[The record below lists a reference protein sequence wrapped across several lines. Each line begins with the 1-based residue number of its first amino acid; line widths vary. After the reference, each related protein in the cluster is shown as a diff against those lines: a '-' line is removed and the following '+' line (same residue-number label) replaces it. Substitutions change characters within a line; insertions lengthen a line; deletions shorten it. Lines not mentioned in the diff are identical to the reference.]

1 MSSIMSDSTSL
12 QTFAND
18 LATISGPEHFR
29 VDENIFRIAP
39 ASTEEIAAVLRYA
52 NRNSITIAPY
62 GGGTKQS
69 WGSPINPSL
78 ILHTHRLGSV
88 REHTWQDMTCT
99 VEAGCIW
106 SSMQGSLAKHG
117 QFVALDPLW
126 SDRVTIGG
134 IAATNDSGSFR
145 LKFGSL
151 RDLIIGMTIVLADG
165 IIARSGGKVVKNVAG
180 YDLHK
185 LMTGAFGTLG
195 IITKITFRLHSIPR
209 HVQSFTVTSIEIE
222 TLGQLLMKILDS
234 HLSTQSL
241 QLRSSLSGFA
251 LDVRL
256 ATLPEVIRDQASSLS
271 KLAESV
277 QVEASESDS
286 KVWNA
291 RQEHFDQTEHFVAK
305 ATMLPSDI
313 SPIAATIRTLGGTSV
328 TQATG
333 IMTASI
339 PAVASSQ
346 LEHLRQKLEATGGS
360 LTVLHHPAH
369 ASPVASTVPSDT
381 LPLMRELKH
390 RFDPNRILNPGRFVG
405 GI

>member
-12 QTFAND
+12 QTFADD
-18 LATISGPEHFR
+18 LAAISGPEHFR

-52 NRNSITIAPY
+52 NRNSITIVPY
-62 GGGTKQS
+62 GGGIKQS

-88 REHTWQDMTCT
+88 REHTWQDMTCIVQT
-99 VEAGCIW
+99 GCIW
-106 SSMQGSLAKHG
+106 SSMQHSLAKHG

-126 SDRVTIGG
+126 PDRATIGG
-134 IAATNDSGSFR
+134 IAAANDSGSLR
-145 LKFGSL
+145 LKYGSL

-165 IIARSGGKVVKNVAG
+165 TIARSGGKVVKNVAG

-195 IITKITFRLHSIPR
+195 IITEITFRLHSIPR
-209 HVQSFTVTSIEIE
+209 HLQSFTVTSIEIE

-256 ATLPEVIRDQASSLS
+256 ATLPEVILDQASSLS
-271 KLAESV
+271 KLAQSV
-277 QVEASESDS
+277 QLEASDSDS

-346 LEHLRQKLEATGGS
+346 LEHLRQKLEAIGGS

>member
-1 MSSIMSDSTSL
+1 MSDSTSL
-12 QTFAND
+12 QTMADD
-18 LATISGPEHFR
+18 LAAISGPEHLR
-29 VDENIFRIAP
+29 VDENTFSIAP

-52 NRNSITIAPY
+52 NRSSITVVPF
-62 GGGTKQS
+62 GGGTKQI
-69 WGSPINPSL
+69 WGRPIHPSL
-78 ILHTHRLGSV
+78 ILHTHRLGTL
-88 REHTWQDMTCT
+88 REHTWQDMTCI
-99 VEAGCIW
+99 VQAGCVW
-106 SSMQGSLAKHG
+106 SSMQASLARHG

-126 SDRVTIGG
+126 PDRATIGG
-134 IAATNDSGSFR
+134 IAATNDSGSLR
-145 LKFGSL
+145 LRYGSL

-165 IIARSGGKVVKNVAG
+165 TIARTGGKVVKNVAG

-195 IITKITFRLHSIPR
+195 IITEITFRLHSIPR
-209 HVQSFTVTSIEIE
+209 HVQSFTIPSAGVEP
-222 TLGQLLMKILDS
+222 LGQLLMKILDS

-241 QLRSSLSGFA
+241 QLRSGNSGFA

-256 ATLPEVIRDQASSLS
+256 ATLPDVIRDQASSLS
-271 KLAESV
+271 KLARSV
-277 QVEASESDS
+277 QLEASDADSD
-286 KVWNA
+286 VWNE
-291 RQEHFDQTEHFVAK
+291 RQKHFDQTECFVVK

-333 IMTASI
+333 IMTAST
-339 PAVASSQ
+339 PAAASSQ
-346 LEHLRQKLEATGGS
+346 LEQLRVKLEAIGGS
-360 LTVLHHPAH
+360 LTVLHHPAQ
-369 ASPVASTVPSDT
+369 ANPVASTVPPDT

>member
-1 MSSIMSDSTSL
+1 MSDSTSL
-12 QTFAND
+12 QTFADD
-18 LATISGPEHFR
+18 LAAISGPEHFR
-29 VDENIFRIAP
+29 VDEDIFSIAP
-39 ASTEEIAAVLRYA
+39 ANTEEIAAVLRYA

-126 SDRVTIGG
+126 PDRATIGG
-134 IAATNDSGSFR
+134 IAATNDSGSLR
-145 LKFGSL
+145 LKYGSL

-165 IIARSGGKVVKNVAG
+165 TIARSGGKVVKNVAG

-195 IITKITFRLHSIPR
+195 IITEITFRLHSIPR
-209 HVQSFTVTSIEIE
+209 HLQSFTVTSIEIE

-256 ATLPEVIRDQASSLS
+256 ATLPEVILDQASSLS
-271 KLAESV
+271 KLAQSV
-277 QVEASESDS
+277 QLEASDSDS

-291 RQEHFDQTEHFVAK
+291 RQEHFDQTDHFVAK

>member
-1 MSSIMSDSTSL
+1 MSDLTSL
-12 QTFAND
+12 QTFADD
-18 LATISGPEHFR
+18 LAAISGPEHFR
-29 VDENIFRIAP
+29 VDENTFSIAP
-39 ASTEEIAAVLRYA
+39 ANTEEIAAVLRYA
-52 NRNSITIAPY
+52 NRNSIIVAPY

-78 ILHTHRLGSV
+78 ILQTHRLGTV

-99 VEAGCIW
+99 VQAGCIW
-106 SSMQGSLAKHG
+106 SSMQESLAKHG

-126 SDRVTIGG
+126 PDRATIGG
-134 IAATNDSGSFR
+134 IAATNDSGSLR
-145 LKFGSL
+145 LRYGSL

-165 IIARSGGKVVKNVAG
+165 TIARSGGKVVKNVAG

-195 IITKITFRLHSIPR
+195 VITEITFRLHSIPR
-209 HVQSFTVTSIEIE
+209 HVQSFTIASSDVEG
-222 TLGQLLMKILDS
+222 LGQLLMKILDS

-241 QLRSSLSGFA
+241 QLRSSLSGFN

-271 KLAESV
+271 KLARSV
-277 QVEASESDS
+277 QLEAFDSDS
-286 KVWNA
+286 DVWNA
-291 RQEHFDQTEHFVAK
+291 RPKHFDQTECFAVK
-305 ATMLPSDI
+305 AAMLPSDI

-339 PAVASSQ
+339 PAAASSQ
-346 LEHLRQKLEATGGS
+346 LEHLRVKLEAIGGS

-369 ASPVASTVPSDT
+369 ASSVASTVPSDT

>member
-1 MSSIMSDSTSL
+1 MSDLTSL
-12 QTFAND
+12 QTFADD
-18 LATISGPEHFR
+18 LAAISGPEHIR
-29 VDENIFRIAP
+29 VDENTFSVAP

-52 NRNSITIAPY
+52 NRNSITVGPW

-69 WGSPINPSL
+69 WGNPIHPSL
-78 ILHTHRLGSV
+78 ILHTHRLDTV

-99 VEAGCIW
+99 VQAGCTW
-106 SSMQGSLAKHG
+106 SSLQASLAKHS

-126 SDRVTIGG
+126 PDRATIGG
-134 IAATNDSGSFR
+134 IAATNDSGSLR
-145 LKFGSL
+145 LKYGSL

-165 IIARSGGKVVKNVAG
+165 TISRSGGKVVKNVAG

-195 IITKITFRLHSIPR
+195 VITEITFRLHSIPR
-209 HVQSFTVTSIEIE
+209 HAQSFTIASADVEP
-222 TLGQLLMKILDS
+222 LGQLLMKILDS

-241 QLRSSLSGFA
+241 QLRSGSNGFT

-271 KLAESV
+271 KLARSV
-277 QVEASESDS
+277 QLEASDADSD
-286 KVWNA
+286 VWNA
-291 RQEHFDQTEHFVAK
+291 RQTHFDQAECFVVK

-339 PAVASSQ
+339 PASASSQ

-369 ASPVASTVPSDT
+369 ATAVASTVLSDT
-381 LPLMRELKH
+381 LPLIRELKH

>member
-1 MSSIMSDSTSL
+1 MSDSTSL
-12 QTFAND
+12 QTFADD
-18 LATISGPEHFR
+18 LAAISGPGHLR
-29 VDENIFRIAP
+29 VDENAFSIAP
-39 ASTEEIAAVLRYA
+39 ANTEEIAAVLRYA
-52 NRNSITIAPY
+52 NRNGITIAPY

-69 WGSPINPSL
+69 WGNPIHPSL
-78 ILHTHRLGSV
+78 ILHTHRLNTV
-88 REHTWQDMTCT
+88 REHTWQDMTCI
-99 VEAGCIW
+99 VQAGCVW
-106 SSMQGSLAKHG
+106 SSMQQFLAKHG

-126 SDRVTIGG
+126 PDRATIGG
-134 IAATNDSGSFR
+134 IAATNDSASLR
-145 LKFGSL
+145 LRYGSL

-165 IIARSGGKVVKNVAG
+165 TIALSGGKVVKNVAG

-195 IITKITFRLHSIPR
+195 IITEINFRLHSIPR
-209 HVQSFTVTSIEIE
+209 HVQSFTVSSGDADA
-222 TLGQLLMKILDS
+222 LGQLLMKLLDS

-271 KLAESV
+271 KLAQSV
-277 QVEASESDS
+277 QLEAAESDPD
-286 KVWNA
+286 VWNS
-291 RQEHFDQTEHFVAK
+291 RQKHFDQTDDLVVK
-305 ATMLPSDI
+305 ATILPSDI
-313 SPIAATIRTLGGTSV
+313 SQIAATIHTLGGTSV

-339 PAVASSQ
+339 PAAASNQ
-346 LEHLRQKLEATGGS
+346 LERLREKLETIGGS
-360 LTVLHHPAH
+360 LTVLHQSAH

-390 RFDPNRILNPGRFVG
+390 RFDPNRILNPGRFLG